1 MKTMNFETAKWRRD
15 AIDEVVIDEG
25 ELERRRKRRRNIII
39 AVIAVVL
46 LLVAAMFLMGGGG
59 EKAAAPKAGSG
70 QALPAVTVIIPGRQ
84 DVAAVVSATG
94 SLAAQRDMPVGIPGE
109 GGQVVRVLVEPGQWV
124 GAGQVL
130 AVIDRRVQTQEAAQQ
145 AAQID
150 VARADLNLAQA
161 NLDRAQRLLSRGFVS
176 RADIDRLTA
185 TRDAAAAR
193 VRVASATLGATRARI
208 GRLDVRAPAAGL
220 VLSRSVEAGQVVGA
234 GAPALFRIAA
244 GGQMEVR
251 TRLPQTDLARLSL
264 GVPAIVTPV
273 GSQQSYQGTV
283 WQISPIIDPTTRQ
296 GEARVLVAYNRELR
310 PGGFASVQ
318 ITSGSVSAPL
328 LPESAVL
335 TDDAGTY
342 VMIVGRN
349 STIERRNVRVGS
361 VTDRGVVIA
370 EGLRGNEAVV
380 ESAGAFLNPGE
391 RVRPERRRPAAAP
404 AAAPAPAPAPAA
416 Q

>member
-1 MKTMNFETAKWRRD
+1 MKAMNFESAKWRREG
-15 AIDEVVIDEG
+15 IDEVIVDDE

-39 AVIAVVL
+39 AVVVLILAVV
-46 LLVAAMFLMGGGG
+46 AAVFMLGGGG
-59 EKAAAPKAGSG
+59 EKAAAPKAGQG
-70 QALPAVTVIIPGRQ
+70 QALPAVTVIVPGRQ
-84 DVAAVVSATG
+84 DVAAVISATG

-130 AVIDRRVQTQEAAQQ
+130 AVIDRRVQSQESAQL

-161 NLDRAQRLLSRGFVS
+161 NLERAQRLLPRGFVS

-193 VRVASATLGATRARI
+193 VRVAQANLGASQARI
-208 GRLDVRAPAAGL
+208 GRLDIRAPTAGL
-220 VLSRSVEAGQVVGA
+220 ILARNLEAGQVVSA
-234 GAPALFRIAA
+234 GTPWVFRIAA

-251 TRLPQTDLARLSL
+251 ARLPQTDLARLST
-264 GVPAIVTPV
+264 GVPATVTPV
-273 GSQQSYQGTV
+273 GSEQSYQGTV
-283 WQISPIIDPTTRQ
+283 WQISPIIDPTNRQ
-296 GEARVLVAYNRELR
+296 GEARVLVPYNRDLR

-318 ITSGSVSAPL
+318 INAGSTSAPL

-335 TDDAGTY
+335 TDDAGQY
-342 VMIVGRN
+342 VMVIGNNNTV
-349 STIERRNVRVGS
+349 ERRAVRVAS
-361 VTDRGVVIA
+361 VTDRGVVIG
-370 EGLRGNEAVV
+370 EGLSGNERVV

-391 RVRPERRRPAAAP
+391 RVRPERRQAARR
-404 AAAPAPAPAPAA
+404 
-416 Q
+416 

>member
-1 MKTMNFETAKWRRD
+1 MNFETAKWRRD
-15 AIDEVVIDEG
+15 AIDDVAIDG
-25 ELERRRKRRRNIII
+25 DELERRRKRRRNIII
-39 AVIAVVL
+39 AVIVVVA
-46 LLVAAMFLMGGGG
+46 LLVAGMLMLGGGG
-59 EKAAAPKAGSG
+59 EKADSPKAGQG
-70 QALPAVTVIIPGRQ
+70 QALPAVTVMVPGRQ
-84 DVAAVVSATG
+84 DVASVISATG

-124 GAGQVL
+124 AAGQTL
-130 AVIDRRVQTQEAAQQ
+130 AVIDRRVQAQEASQL

-161 NLDRAQRLLSRGFVS
+161 NLERAQRLLPRGFVS

-193 VRVASATLGATRARI
+193 VRVAQANFGGSQARI
-208 GRLDVRAPAAGL
+208 GRLDIRAPTAGL
-220 VLSRSVEAGQVVGA
+220 VLARNIEAGQVVSA
-234 GAPALFRIAA
+234 GTPWVFRIAA

-251 TRLPQTDLARLSL
+251 ARLPQTDLAQLST
-264 GVPAIVTPV
+264 GVPATVTPV
-273 GSQQSYQGTV
+273 GSSQSYQGTV
-283 WQISPIIDPTTRQ
+283 WQVSPIIDPTNRQ
-296 GEARVLVAYNRELR
+296 GEARVLVPYNRDLR

-318 ITSGSVSAPL
+318 INAGSTTAPL

-342 VMIVGRN
+342 VMVVGRN
-349 STIERRNVRVGS
+349 NQVERRTVRVGN

-370 EGLRGNEAVV
+370 EGLAGNEQVV
-380 ESAGAFLNPGE
+380 VSAGAFLNPGE
-391 RVRPERRRPAAAP
+391 RVRPERQRPAAR
-404 AAAPAPAPAPAA
+404 